1 VTHSRSDI
9 RALLDRH
16 GLDPKRALGQNF
28 VADAGTVRRIAR
40 LSGAG
45 PDRPVLEIGAGLG
58 SLTLALAETG
68 AAVTAVETDKGL
80 AAALRQV
87 LRDQG
92 ADQSVEVVQADATAC
107 DWDEL
112 LKGRDDWQ
120 LVANLPYN
128 IATPLIVDLLRGV
141 PQIRSMFVMLQLEA
155 AQRLAA
161 LPGDKNVGIPSL
173 LVAWHAA
180 AEIVSRVKPTVFVPV
195 PKVDSALL
203 RIERRAAPPL
213 SALPSGSALGCSRP
227 TDASDAGSADA
238 ESASGE
244 SVDAGSAVA
253 RSSAEDSDLAESPP
267 ADALVALADVEP
279 LLRAA
284 FGQRR
289 KMLRRSLGALLSADD
304 FAAGGVDPRRRPQT
318 LSLPEWAA
326 LAAARRR

>member
-1 VTHSRSDI
+1 MTHSRSDI

-68 AAVTAVETDKGL
+68 AAVTAVETDQAL

-128 IATPLIVDLLRGV
+128 IATSLIVDLLRGV
-141 PQIRSMFVMLQLEA
+141 PQIRSMFVMVQLEA

-173 LVAWHAA
+173 LVAWHAD
-180 AEIVSRVKPTVFVPV
+180 AEIVSRVEPTVFFPA

-213 SALPSGSALGCSRP
+213 SARPSGS
-227 TDASDAGSADA
+227 
-238 ESASGE
+238 
-244 SVDAGSAVA
+244 
-253 RSSAEDSDLAESPP
+253 
-267 ADALVALADVEP
+267 ALVALADVEP